1 MEAGYTDRTRRT
13 GSTAPDSSM
22 GLYTTMAA
30 AGTHPRTT
38 YFGGRVRQ
46 NHPHRKG
53 GIAMRVYLT
62 LLRREL
68 ASHFVSLTGYV
79 IISVVLLLL
88 GFSILDML
96 PKLNGDPT
104 DTPITRIFYAT
115 VYFWM
120 LMLLTTPIMT
130 MRTFAQEKFTGTFE
144 TLMTTPVSDLEVVL
158 AKFTGALI
166 FFMVTWLPLGGY
178 MMLLH
183 QYTNQAATA
192 FDYRTLLCTYLGI
205 GLLGSVYVALGC
217 FASALT
223 RSQLIAA
230 AVSYGMGITIF
241 LLSLRSL
248 VPIPMAGWQAKVFT
262 YISLTEHLEDFSR
275 GIIDTSNLVFYLSLT
290 GMFLFLTL
298 KVVESRRWK

>member
-1 MEAGYTDRTRRT
+1 
-13 GSTAPDSSM
+13 
-22 GLYTTMAA
+22 
-30 AGTHPRTT
+30 
-38 YFGGRVRQ
+38 
-46 NHPHRKG
+46 
-53 GIAMRVYLT
+53 MRVYLT

-96 PKLNGDPT
+96 PKLNGDAT

-230 AVSYGMGITIF
+230 ALSYGMGITIF
-241 LLSLRSL
+241 C
-248 VPIPMAGWQAKVFT
+248 
-262 YISLTEHLEDFSR
+262 
-275 GIIDTSNLVFYLSLT
+275 
-290 GMFLFLTL
+290 
-298 KVVESRRWK
+298 

>member
-1 MEAGYTDRTRRT
+1 
-13 GSTAPDSSM
+13 M

-30 AGTHPRTT
+30 AGTDPRTA

>member
-1 MEAGYTDRTRRT
+1 
-13 GSTAPDSSM
+13 
-22 GLYTTMAA
+22 
-30 AGTHPRTT
+30 
-38 YFGGRVRQ
+38 
-46 NHPHRKG
+46 
-53 GIAMRVYLT
+53 MRVYLT